1 VYDGLLN
8 LYSSLAPVVAF
19 IKDNVLLVLGKWQYA
34 FSELSKVFAEK
45 SPEITDAISNIGDI
59 VAYIWSGIEPI
70 LKLLRLLWGQVI
82 GYMVDKSTAATSRLI
97 SRFSAIIDFIKF
109 IFTADLEELFE
120 GIVKLI
126 DGEIDYIFG
135 IMEAFFNFFGL
146 EFDFERLKE
155 GFKGM
160 INSVIGF
167 LNKLISG
174 VVSGIN
180 YVVDAIN
187 KLSFDVP
194 DWVPGIGG
202 KTFGFNLA
210 SVTAPQIPYLAQG
223 AVIPPRAPFLA
234 MLGDQRNG
242 TNIEAPLSTIQD
254 AVAQVMEGQTE
265 RTVAALYA
273 LLSVAERIEQKDLS
287 VQIGDDEIGR
297 ANARYAQNRGAQVNT
312 GAFANAY

>member
-1 VYDGLLN
+1 
-8 LYSSLAPVVAF
+8 
-19 IKDNVLLVLGKWQYA
+19 
-34 FSELSKVFAEK
+34 
-45 SPEITDAISNIGDI
+45 
-59 VAYIWSGIEPI
+59 
-70 LKLLRLLWGQVI
+70 
-82 GYMVDKSTAATSRLI
+82 
-97 SRFSAIIDFIKF
+97 
-109 IFTADLEELFE
+109 
-120 GIVKLI
+120 
-126 DGEIDYIFG
+126 
-135 IMEAFFNFFGL
+135 MEAFFNFFGL

-202 KTFGFNLA
+202 KTFGFNL
-210 SVTAPQIPYLAQG
+210 SNVTAPQIPYLAQG

-242 TNIEAPLSTIQD
+242 ENIEAPLATIEE
-254 AVAQVMEGQTE
+254 AVARVTGEQSE
-265 RTVAALYA
+265 RMVAALYT
-273 LLSVAERIEQKDLS
+273 LIEIVEQKDLS
-287 VQIGDDEIGR
+287 VQIGDDDIGR
-297 ANARYAQNRGAQVNT
+297 ANDRYTQTRGAQVNY

>member
-1 VYDGLLN
+1 
-8 LYSSLAPVVAF
+8 
-19 IKDNVLLVLGKWQYA
+19 
-34 FSELSKVFAEK
+34 
-45 SPEITDAISNIGDI
+45 
-59 VAYIWSGIEPI
+59 
-70 LKLLRLLWGQVI
+70 
-82 GYMVDKSTAATSRLI
+82 MVDKSTAATSRLI

-146 EFDFERLKE
+146 EFDFDRLKE

-210 SVTAPQIPYLAQG
+210 NVTAPQIPYLAQG
-223 AVIPPRAPFLA
+223 AVITPRAPFLA

-242 TNIEAPLSTIQD
+242 ENIEAPLATIEE
-254 AVAQVMEGQTE
+254 AVARVTGEQSE
-265 RTVAALYA
+265 RMVAALYT
-273 LLSVAERIEQKDLS
+273 LIEIVEQKDLS
-287 VQIGDDEIGR
+287 VQIGDDDIGR
-297 ANARYAQNRGAQVNT
+297 ANDRYKQTRGAQVNY

>member
-1 VYDGLLN
+1 
-8 LYSSLAPVVAF
+8 
-19 IKDNVLLVLGKWQYA
+19 
-34 FSELSKVFAEK
+34 
-45 SPEITDAISNIGDI
+45 
-59 VAYIWSGIEPI
+59 
-70 LKLLRLLWGQVI
+70 
-82 GYMVDKSTAATSRLI
+82 
-97 SRFSAIIDFIKF
+97 
-109 IFTADLEELFE
+109 
-120 GIVKLI
+120 
-126 DGEIDYIFG
+126 
-135 IMEAFFNFFGL
+135 
-146 EFDFERLKE
+146 
-155 GFKGM
+155 M

-210 SVTAPQIPYLAQG
+210 NVTAPQIPYLAKG

-234 MLGDQRNG
+234 VLGEQRNG
-242 TNIEAPLSTIQD
+242 TSVEAPLATIEE
-254 AVAQVMEGQTE
+254 AVARVTGQQSE
-265 RTVAALYA
+265 QMIAALYA
-273 LLSVAERIEQKDLS
+273 LIDIVERKDLN
-287 VQIGDDEIGR
+287 VQIGDDDIGR